1 MPAAAVP
8 RIYTPA
14 NVSRMLSSGVGPVS
28 YRLYTELS
36 VQDWHWN
43 PAGSFSSGTQGYWA
57 STATPGAHT
66 LDTYGYRLP
75 RRGNTHDQ
83 GNDDDF
89 SRLTDGDAATYWK
102 SNPYLAPA
110 YTHDTDA
117 AHPQWVLVDFGK
129 AVRVDTARI
138 AWGTPYATQY
148 RVQYWTGADPYYS
161 ADQGQWVDFPNAVVS
176 SGAGGTQTLAL
187 GDPGR
192 VVQFVRVWMTAS
204 SATCP
209 PASADPRDCMG
220 YAIGEIGLGTMV
232 AGVFHDAVVHRADT
246 NQTVTYASSTD
257 PWHRG
262 ADRLTD
268 QEQPGLDVVLDSGI
282 TRGLPLTVPVPMLYS
297 TPANAAGEIAYLK
310 ARGAN
315 IARIELG
322 EEPDGQF
329 ITPEDY
335 ASLYLQFA
343 DAVHAVD
350 PALEL
355 GGPVYEGTLGD
366 VAAWPDAHGETLWTK
381 RFVAVLAARGRMGDL
396 RFFSF
401 EHYPFDQCGH
411 AAAQANLLQSGDLIA
426 STVAAFRKLLP
437 PGLPIYVTEANYSAN
452 GNDNA
457 QTQTG
462 ALWLADFY
470 GSLLSAGAQG
480 AFFYEYEPI
489 PLSPAPPCP
498 GYGTYGLLLGD
509 AKYRAGKPLSQY
521 WAMRMLTGV
530 WAQAG
535 GGAHNL
541 YRARL
546 PAGTPWVGA
555 YPLHRPDGQ
564 WSVLLVNRDLSAA
577 HIVSLRFGA
586 GRVLVGPVA
595 QTTFGAYQYA
605 WVQAGANSRPDP
617 DLPPARATVPG
628 GAGASFTLPKASLT
642 VLTGTI
648 Q

>member
-1 MPAAAVP
+1 MPTAV
-8 RIYTPA
+8 
-14 NVSRMLSSGVGPVS
+14 
-28 YRLYTELS
+28 
-36 VQDWHWN
+36 
-43 PAGSFSSGTQGYWA
+43 
-57 STATPGAHT
+57 
-66 LDTYGYRLP
+66 
-75 RRGNTHDQ
+75 
-83 GNDDDF
+83 
-89 SRLTDGDAATYWK
+89 
-102 SNPYLAPA
+102 
-110 YTHDTDA
+110 
-117 AHPQWVLVDFGK
+117 
-129 AVRVDTARI
+129 
-138 AWGTPYATQY
+138 
-148 RVQYWTGADPYYS
+148 
-161 ADQGQWVDFPNAVVS
+161 
-176 SGAGGTQTLAL
+176 
-187 GDPGR
+187 
-192 VVQFVRVWMTAS
+192 
-204 SATCP
+204 
-209 PASADPRDCMG
+209 
-220 YAIGEIGLGTMV
+220 
-232 AGVFHDAVVHRADT
+232 
-246 NQTVTYASSTD
+246 
-257 PWHRG
+257 
-262 ADRLTD
+262 TD
-268 QEQPGLDVVLDSGI
+268 QEQPGLDIVLDSGI
-282 TRGLPLTVPVPMLYS
+282 TRGLALTVPVSMLYS

-366 VAAWPDAHGETLWTK
+366 VAAWPDAHGETSWTK
-381 RFVAVLAARGRMGDL
+381 RFLAVLAARGRMGDL

-489 PLSPAPPCP
+489 PLSPAKPCP
-498 GYGTYGLLLGD
+498 GYGTYGVLLGN

-521 WAMRMLTGV
+521 WAMRILTGV

-535 GGAHNL
+535 GGRAHPL
-541 YRARL
+541 SRA
-546 PAGTPWVGA
+546 AACGHAVG
-555 YPLHRPDGQ
+555 RC
-564 WSVLLVNRDLSAA
+564 LSAA
-577 HIVSLRFGA
+577 PARRAMVGAARQPRFERRA
-586 GRVLVGPVA
+586 YRFVKVWRWPRIGRPSRANHVRCLPVCLGGGWRE
-595 QTTFGAYQYA
+595 QP
-605 WVQAGANSRPDP
+605 SRPRSA
-617 DLPPARATVPG
+617 ARTRN
-628 GAGASFTLPKASLT
+628 GARRCGSELHAS
-642 VLTGTI
+642 
-648 Q
+648 